1 VSEPTVSIVVPVYNN
16 SQTLRALCERITDV
30 AAAAWPGE
38 AVEIVLV
45 DDASPDGAWDTI
57 SELAG
62 DYPGVHGVRLGRNVG
77 QHEAVL
83 TGFSIARGRF
93 LVSIDGDLQDP
104 PEALPAMR
112 AAFTDRSDLV
122 FAGRR
127 GRYQAWSAMLTS
139 ALYRRIV
146 LSTIRLPRDSG
157 MFFII
162 TRQGCERLLDA
173 LIDRPSVIGLIAA
186 RLRTNSIPVERSLR
200 EQGVSSYTFRSRLRS
215 AYRVWK
221 TWARAKAGGGGRTRD
236 DLLAGI
242 VGWTPSTWNKA

>member
-1 VSEPTVSIVVPVYNN
+1 MSDPAVSIVVPVYNN
-16 SQTLRALCERITDV
+16 GPTLRALCERVTVV

-38 AVEIVLV
+38 TIEIVLV

-57 SELAG
+57 AELAA
-62 DYPGVHGVRLGRNVG
+62 DYPVVRGVRLGRNVG

-83 TGFSIARGRF
+83 TGFSVARGRF

-112 AAFTDRSDLV
+112 AAFTDRSDVV

-127 GRYQAWSAMLTS
+127 GRYQARSAMLTS
-139 ALYRRIV
+139 ALYRTVILR
-146 LSTIRLPRDSG
+146 TIRLPRDAG

-221 TWARAKAGGGGRTRD
+221 TWARAKAGGGRRTRD

-242 VGWTPSTWNKA
+242 AGWTRSAREEA